1 VPRNDGKMKTMKK
14 LFKQFY
20 TNLFLENR
28 LFIALGICSASFLF
42 AFFLPILGDLPYIAF
57 GVVVTLLLIDIYLLH
72 AAKKTVFLRRDVP
85 ERLSNGDD
93 NELKIYLENFYPF
106 PISIGI
112 IDEIP
117 FQFQKRDLW
126 FNTSLKPK
134 EQKIISYLL
143 RPTKRGEYE
152 FGLTRLFVKSPLGLV
167 SRRINVEG
175 TGMVPVYPSFLK
187 LREYELMAISNRL
200 VDVGIKK
207 VRRVGNS
214 MEFDQVKNY
223 VAGDDI
229 RTINWKATAR
239 KADFMVNSYIEE
251 RSQHIYCV
259 IDKSRAMKMPFEEM
273 SLLDYAINASLI
285 LSSVALL
292 RQDKAGL
299 ITIAEKTKNVVL
311 ADRRPMQLNK
321 IMEVLYK
328 EKTRYLE
335 TDMEALFVSLRSVL
349 KQRSLVVF
357 FTNFESMS
365 ALERQLPY
373 LKRIA
378 KYHLL
383 LVVFF
388 ENTTLRSLSDDDAK
402 DVEGIY
408 IKTIAEKF
416 AYEKRLMVK
425 ELTKHGILS
434 LLTAPQNLTVNVV
447 NRYLAIKAKQ
457 QI

>member
-1 VPRNDGKMKTMKK
+1 MKN
-14 LFKQFY
+14 LFRKFY

-28 LFIALGICSASFLF
+28 LFIALGICSALFLF
-42 AFFLPILGDLPYIAF
+42 AFFLPILGDIPYIAF
-57 GVVVTLLLIDIYLLH
+57 SVLLLLFLIDIYLLH
-72 AAKKTVFLRRDVP
+72 SSKKTVFLLRDVP
-85 ERLSNGDD
+85 DRLSNGDD

-106 PISIGI
+106 QVSIGI

-126 FNTSLKPK
+126 FNTTLKRK
-134 EQKIISYLL
+134 EQKIINYFL
-143 RPTKRGEYE
+143 RPTKRGEYD
-152 FGLTRLFVKSPLGLV
+152 FGFTRLFVKSPLGLV
-167 SRRINVEG
+167 SRRFNVAG
-175 TGMVPVYPSFLK
+175 AGKVPVYPSFLK

-200 VDVGIKK
+200 TDVGIKK
-207 VRRVGNS
+207 IRRVGHS

-223 VAGDDI
+223 VAGDDF

-239 KADFMVNSYIEE
+239 RSDLMVNTYTEE

-259 IDKSRAMKMPFEEM
+259 IDKSRAMKMPFEGM

-285 LSSVALL
+285 LSSVALIK
-292 RQDKAGL
+292 QDKAGL
-299 ITIAEKTKNVVL
+299 ITVAEKTKNVVL
-311 ADRRPMQLNK
+311 ADRRPTQLNK

-335 TDMEALFVSLRSVL
+335 TDMEALFVSLRSAL

-388 ENTTLRSLSDDDAK
+388 ENTTLRTLSDDDAK

-447 NRYLAIKAKQ
+447 NRYLAIKARQ

>member
-1 VPRNDGKMKTMKK
+1 M
-14 LFKQFY
+14 
-20 TNLFLENR
+20 
-28 LFIALGICSASFLF
+28 
-42 AFFLPILGDLPYIAF
+42 
-57 GVVVTLLLIDIYLLH
+57 
-72 AAKKTVFLRRDVP
+72 P

-106 PISIGI
+106 QVSIGI

-126 FNTSLKPK
+126 FNTTLKPR
-134 EQKIISYLL
+134 EQKIINYFL
-143 RPTKRGEYE
+143 RPTKRGEYD
-152 FGLTRLFVKSPLGLV
+152 FGFTRLFVKSPLALV
-167 SRRINVEG
+167 SRRFNVAG
-175 TGMVPVYPSFLK
+175 AGMVPVYPSFLK
-187 LREYELMAISNRL
+187 LRAYELMAISNRL
-200 VDVGIKK
+200 TDVGIKK
-207 VRRVGNS
+207 IRRVGHS

-223 VAGDDI
+223 VAGDDV
-229 RTINWKATAR
+229 RTVNWKATAR
-239 KADFMVNSYIEE
+239 RSDLMVNSYTEE

-259 IDKSRAMKMPFEEM
+259 IDKSRAMKMPFEGM

-285 LSSVALL
+285 LSSVALVK
-292 RQDKAGL
+292 QDKAGL
-299 ITIAEKTKNVVL
+299 ITVAEKTKNVVL
-311 ADRRPMQLNK
+311 ADRRPTQLNK

-357 FTNFESMS
+357 FTNFESIS

-388 ENTTLRSLSDDDAK
+388 ENTTLKALSNEDAK

-416 AYEKRLMVK
+416 AYEKRLMVR

-447 NRYLAIKAKQ
+447 NRYLAIKARQ
-457 QI
+457 QL

>member
-1 VPRNDGKMKTMKK
+1 MKK
-14 LFKQFY
+14 FFRKYY
-20 TNLFLENR
+20 TDLFLENR
-28 LFIALGICSASFLF
+28 LFIALGCVVVFFLF
-42 AFFLPILGDLPYIAF
+42 SFFIRILGDLPYYFFWALMALVMID
-57 GVVVTLLLIDIYLLH
+57 LLLLYR
-72 AAKKTVFLRRDVP
+72 TQRGMFVRREVP

-93 NELKIYLENFYPF
+93 NELKIYLENFYTF
-106 PISIGI
+106 PVKVGI

-126 FNTSLKPK
+126 FATALSPR
-134 EQKIISYLL
+134 EQKIISYSL
-143 RPTKRGEYE
+143 RPTKRGEYD
-152 FGLTRLFVKSPLGLV
+152 FGQTRLYVSSPLGLL
-167 SRRINVEG
+167 SRRFNVAG
-175 TGMVPVYPSFLK
+175 DKIVPVYPSFLK
-187 LREYELMAISNRL
+187 LRQYELMTISNRL
-200 VDVGIKK
+200 TDIGIKK
-207 VRRVGNS
+207 MRRLGHS

-223 VAGDDI
+223 VAGDDY
-229 RTINWKATAR
+229 RTVNWKATAR
-239 KADFMVNSYIEE
+239 KGELMINSYTDEKA
-251 RSQHIYCV
+251 QHIYCV
-259 IDKSRAMKMPFEEM
+259 IDKSRAMKMPFEGL

-285 LSSVALL
+285 LSSVALVK
-292 RQDKAGL
+292 QDKAGL
-299 ITIAEKTKNVVL
+299 ITVAEKTGSIVP
-311 ADRRPMQLNK
+311 ADRRPTQLNK

-335 TDMEALFVSLRSVL
+335 MDMEALYISVRATL

-365 ALERQLPY
+365 ALERQLPF

-388 ENTTLRSLSDDDAK
+388 ENTTLKTLSEEVAK
-402 DVEGIY
+402 DIEGIY

-416 AYEKRLMVK
+416 AFEKKLMVK

-434 LLTAPQNLTVNVV
+434 LLTPPQKLTVNVV